1 MKKRI
6 ACLLLSAALLT
17 VCAGCH
23 APNESGA
30 SSPVS
35 GGTAE
40 TAPADTTGED
50 AAAQQTPAAAAPAG
64 LLGELPVLYDTALT
78 PAVPEF
84 TVADDFSDLVNAD
97 TVE

>member
-23 APNESGA
+23 APNETGA
-30 SSPVS
+30 SSSVS

-40 TAPADTTGED
+40 TAPAEPSGGD
-50 AAAQQTPAAAAPAG
+50 AAAQQTPAAAAPAR
-64 LLGELPVLYDTALT
+64 ANASLT
-78 PAVPEF
+78 TTYV
-84 TVADDFSDLVNAD
+84 TG
-97 TVE
+97 